1 MHAWG
6 TLVTLFPSQTALIWE
21 SAGEKVR
28 HADALMVF
36 GRDGFWNFWR
46 VVVSSKGVFAMI
58 YLIGPGLVSGAIY
71 ALAPVIYTLS

>member
-1 MHAWG
+1 
-6 TLVTLFPSQTALIWE
+6 
-21 SAGEKVR
+21 
-28 HADALMVF
+28 MVF